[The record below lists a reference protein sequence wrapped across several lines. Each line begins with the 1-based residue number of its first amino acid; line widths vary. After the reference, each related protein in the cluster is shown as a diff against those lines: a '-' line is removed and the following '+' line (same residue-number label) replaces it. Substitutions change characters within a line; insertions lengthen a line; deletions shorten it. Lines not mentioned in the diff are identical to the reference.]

1 MKCFY
6 VLPLNNSDVFS
17 DLGIRIFESIYE
29 RKSWIPKEISLSN
42 VYEADLD
49 SEDFRQ
55 NVLNSIIR
63 QISMFN
69 PIRYEGICYL
79 QDTSYRGFSSLWRI
93 SEQLG
98 VIFIM
103 VIDKETF
110 SLRGKSTLD
119 FVVDWSE
126 KFIQSGKE
134 LIANDILIVLHI
146 LAPAGQLQL
155 LNDDI
160 LSKIEL
166 MVNKAIRSY

>member
-6 VLPLNNSDVFS
+6 VLSLNNSDVFS

-29 RKSWIPKEISLSN
+29 GRSWVPKQISLSN
-42 VYEADLD
+42 IYETNLD

-63 QISMFN
+63 QISMFD
-69 PIRYEGICYL
+69 PIRYEGICRI
-79 QDTSYRGFSSLWRI
+79 QDASYRGFSSLWRI

-103 VIDKETF
+103 VTSEETF
-110 SLRGKSTLD
+110 SLRGKSILD

-126 KFIQSGKE
+126 KFIQSGRE
-134 LIANDILIVLHI
+134 LVANDILILLHI

-160 LSKIEL
+160 LSKIEF
-166 MVNKAIRSY
+166 MVDKAIRSY